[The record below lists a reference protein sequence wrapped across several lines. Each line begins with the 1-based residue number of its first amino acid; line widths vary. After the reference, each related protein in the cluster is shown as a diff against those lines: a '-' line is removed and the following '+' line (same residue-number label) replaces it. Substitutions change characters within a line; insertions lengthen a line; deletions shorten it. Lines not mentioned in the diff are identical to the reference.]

1 MNGQLDDV
9 IGHILNS
16 IKNAGLKKDPFPH
29 FESCPV
35 FPGPYY
41 KELLVNLP
49 DDDAYTPAGE
59 TGLVTSSAY
68 KERGII
74 SLEGPNLA
82 NLPDAIRPFWI
93 MLSRKLL
100 ARAFMEQ
107 LVEPFDR
114 DIKMRFAEKTS
125 LSIWPNAYLC
135 RDWPGYSL
143 GPHTDSYQKVVSLI
157 FYLPENTKSPEL
169 GTSLYIPRDRDF
181 KCEGGPHYNFADF
194 TRVKTLPYIPN
205 TVFGFVKSTQSFHG
219 VEPLCAQHRSRD
231 VLLYNVYQTM
241 KPSA

>member
-1 MNGQLDDV
+1 MNGQVDVV

-16 IKNAGLKKDPFPH
+16 IKDAVLKKDPFPH

-35 FPGPYY
+35 FPGAYY
-41 KELLVNLP
+41 KELLANLP
-49 DDDAYTPAGE
+49 DDNAYTPTGE
-59 TGLVTSSAY
+59 TGLVTSGAY

-74 SLEGPNLA
+74 PLEAPNLA

-107 LVEPFDR
+107 LVEPFVR
-114 DIKMRFAEKTS
+114 DIKLRFAEESS
-125 LSIWPNAYLC
+125 LAIWPNAYLC
-135 RDWPGYSL
+135 RDWPDYSL
-143 GPHTDSYQKVVSLI
+143 GPHTDSFQKVVSLI
-157 FYLPENTKSPEL
+157 FYLPENSKSPEL
-169 GTSLYIPRDRDF
+169 GTSLYVPRNPNF

-194 TRVKTLPYIPN
+194 TRVKTLQYMPN

-219 VEPLCAQHRSRD
+219 VEPLCAQHLSRD

-241 KPSA
+241 APSA